1 MTAARLLA
9 ISPLAVAALWAL
21 PVAAQDKEAAAPGD
35 DSVNMVIV
43 YGQDECPQSTEAEIT
58 VCARR
63 PEGDRFRI
71 PAPLRDSSSP
81 ENTSW
86 TQRVER
92 LETVGNFGAMSC
104 SPKGAGG
111 FTGCTQALVNAAY
124 AAKKESSDV
133 RFGELIDKARQER
146 LSTIDQDAAAEQ
158 ARVEQVEKQYMD
170 RLEKERDGAAPG
182 DASKK
187 KPDGDSKDQPGDT
200 PSLAVPPRS

>member
-1 MTAARLLA
+1 MTVARLLA
-9 ISPLAVAALWAL
+9 LPTLAVAALWAL
-21 PVAAQDKEAAAPGD
+21 PAAAQDQAQDAPGD

-43 YGQDECPQSTEAEIT
+43 YGEDECPQSTEAEIT

-71 PAPLRDSSSP
+71 PSSLRTSDSP

-86 TQRVER
+86 TQRVQK

-111 FTGCTQALVNAAY
+111 FTGCTQALVDAAY
-124 AAKKESSDV
+124 AAKKESSDI

-146 LSTIDQDAAAEQ
+146 LSTIDTDAAAEQ
-158 ARVEQVEKQYMD
+158 ARVEQIEKQQLD
-170 RLEKERDGAAPG
+170 KAEKERDDAAP
-182 DASKK
+182 DAEAKSAA
-187 KPDGDSKDQPGDT
+187 DN
-200 PSLAVPPRS
+200 PPQH

>member
-9 ISPLAVAALWAL
+9 FPTLVVAALWAL
-21 PVAAQDKEAAAPGD
+21 PAAAQDQAQDAPGD

-43 YGQDECPQSTEAEIT
+43 YGEDECPQSTEAEIT

-71 PAPLRDSSSP
+71 PSSLRTSDSP

-86 TQRVER
+86 TQRVQK

-111 FTGCTQALVNAAY
+111 FTGCTQALVDAAY
-124 AAKKESSDV
+124 AAKKESSDI
-133 RFGELIDKARQER
+133 RFGELIEKARQER
-146 LSTIDQDAAAEQ
+146 LSTIDADAAAEQ
-158 ARVEQVEKQYMD
+158 ARVEEIEQQQLDKA
-170 RLEKERDGAAPG
+170 EKERADAAP
-182 DASKK
+182 DAEAKSAA
-187 KPDGDSKDQPGDT
+187 DN
-200 PSLAVPPRS
+200 PPQH

>member
-9 ISPLAVAALWAL
+9 LPTLVVAALWAL
-21 PVAAQDKEAAAPGD
+21 PAAAQDQAQDAPGD

-43 YGQDECPQSTEAEIT
+43 YGEDECPQSTEAEIT

-71 PAPLRDSSSP
+71 PSSLRTSDSP

-86 TQRVER
+86 TQRVQK

-111 FTGCTQALVNAAY
+111 FTGCTQALVDAAY
-124 AAKKESSDV
+124 AAKKESSDI
-133 RFGELIDKARQER
+133 RFGELIEKARQER
-146 LSTIDQDAAAEQ
+146 LSTIDADAAAEQ
-158 ARVEQVEKQYMD
+158 ARVEEIEQQQLD
-170 RLEKERDGAAPG
+170 RAETERADAAP
-182 DASKK
+182 DAEAKSAA
-187 KPDGDSKDQPGDT
+187 DN
-200 PSLAVPPRS
+200 PPRH

>member
-1 MTAARLLA
+1 MTVARLLA
-9 ISPLAVAALWAL
+9 LPTLAVAALWAL
-21 PVAAQDKEAAAPGD
+21 PAVAQDQAQDAPGD

-43 YGQDECPQSTEAEIT
+43 YGEDECPQSTEAEIT

-71 PAPLRDSSSP
+71 PSSLRTSDSP

-86 TQRVER
+86 TQRVQK

-111 FTGCTQALVNAAY
+111 FTGCTQALVDAAY
-124 AAKKESSDV
+124 AAKKESSDI

-146 LSTIDQDAAAEQ
+146 LSTIDTDAAAEQ
-158 ARVEQVEKQYMD
+158 ARVEQIEKQQLD
-170 RLEKERDGAAPG
+170 KAEKERDHAAP
-182 DASKK
+182 DAEAKSAA
-187 KPDGDSKDQPGDT
+187 DN
-200 PSLAVPPRS
+200 PPQH